1 MEYKSNQHR
10 QMAKVKN
17 ILSQI
22 FFPKRLES
30 SSHESYSG
38 SCGDHAQWSLNP
50 ENGESTL
57 LAENGL
63 SDYPVLSFGQH
74 GILVGTGAESPLY
87 LPDPE

>member
-50 ENGESTL
+50 ET
-57 LAENGL
+57 EN
-63 SDYPVLSFGQH
+63 S
-74 GILVGTGAESPLY
+74 ASPAQA
-87 LPDPE
+87 PFTISSAKKKFRGKAI